1 MLPVIIAAS
10 SRSIGEAGNAI
21 IQVECCR
28 GEEPIS
34 GCGQDIRQPYKEV
47 IREKQMGGAGEWN
60 VLM

>member
-10 SRSIGEAGNAI
+10 SKSIREVGNAI

-34 GCGQDIRQPYKEV
+34 GRGQDIRQPYKEV
-47 IREKQMGGAGEWN
+47 IREK
-60 VLM
+60 